1 MYQVIVVD
9 DEQVI
14 RNGIKNFINYEMK
27 DFNVLYCFSDGA
39 EAIEFLKANDIDLV
53 ISDIRMTHVS
63 GIDLAKYISE
73 NKPSTKVILL
83 SGYREFEYAR
93 SAIQYGVI
101 NYILKPT
108 NFVEFKDILTQ
119 VKTDLDEQNTKK
131 DQVLFMDKIKFLYS
145 EILSGKRGEAKDILL
160 SVFTDVKDCPL
171 PSLRQYIYDLYEIIF
186 DKFNLNLKIQLTTD
200 KFNLNQLLTKENTED
215 LKDYA
220 TDILDRVF
228 NLILVEE
235 EASTDF
241 ILEEIKEF
249 VQEHLHE
256 DISLQDV
263 ADKMFFSTVY
273 FSRFF
278 KKQTGE
284 TFSNY
289 LLRTRMEYAVKLLQK
304 NKKVTEISEACGY
317 HDPSY
322 FSRIFKEYYK
332 YTPKDYARR
341 FISAKT

>member
-14 RNGIKNFINYEMK
+14 RNGIRNFINYEIE
-27 DFNVLYCFSDGA
+27 DFNVLDCFCDGM
-39 EAIEFLKANDIDLV
+39 EAIEFLKTNDIDLV
-53 ISDIRMTHVS
+53 ISDIKMTHVS
-63 GIDLAKYISE
+63 GIELAKYISE
-73 NKPSTKVILL
+73 SKPSAKVILL

-108 NFVEFKDILTQ
+108 NFEEFREILNQ
-119 VKTDLDEQNTKK
+119 VKTDLDQDKTKK
-131 DQVLFMDKIKFLYS
+131 DQVAFMDKIKSLYS
-145 EILSGKRGEAKDILL
+145 ELLSNKREAAKDILL
-160 SVFTDVKDCPL
+160 SVFEDVKDCSV
-171 PSLRQYIYDLYEIIF
+171 PSIRQYIYDLFEIIF
-186 DKFNLNLKIQLTTD
+186 DKFNLNLKIQLNTD
-200 KFNLNQLLTKENTED
+200 KFNLKKLLVKENVEDIKAFALDITE
-215 LKDYA
+215 K
-220 TDILDRVF
+220 VF
-228 NLILVEE
+228 HLLSTQE
-235 EASTDF
+235 EASNDFLFQEIKDF
-241 ILEEIKEF
+241 IS
-249 VQEHLHE
+249 EHLHE

-289 LLRTRMEYAVKLLQK
+289 LLRIRMEHAVKLLQK
-304 NKKVTEISEACGY
+304 NMKVTEISEACGY

-341 FISAKT
+341 FIS